1 MGNAR
6 QHPEAC
12 VGIEAAQPV
21 MIEKWKPRYEAP
33 TNDAA
38 PTKVQALN
46 GDFRGGVREALKGIA
61 PDASEGHDGDI
72 KPTTLVSHLHIHQ
85 LCKYTAKAD
94 YTSPDGKLV
103 IHTGSEFEI
112 SLAKDQ
118 NSKDYLRIRLEK
130 ELSSHLIPYDE
141 LAKIAA
147 IIA

>member
-6 QHPEAC
+6 QHPESC
-12 VGIEAAQPV
+12 VGKKGPEPVKIEMRHQKH
-21 MIEKWKPRYEAP
+21 EEP
-33 TNDAA
+33 TSDTTS
-38 PTKVQALN
+38 PEVQVLS

-61 PDASEGHDGDI
+61 PDASEGHDDDI
-72 KPTTLVSHLHIHQ
+72 KPITLVSHLHIHQ

-118 NSKDYLRIRLEK
+118 NSKDALRIRLDK

-147 IIA
+147 IIK